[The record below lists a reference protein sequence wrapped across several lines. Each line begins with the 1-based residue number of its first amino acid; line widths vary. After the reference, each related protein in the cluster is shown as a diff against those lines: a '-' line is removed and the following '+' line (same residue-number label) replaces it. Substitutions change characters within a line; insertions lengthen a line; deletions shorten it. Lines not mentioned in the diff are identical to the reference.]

1 MPGDYFTSKTPANF
15 VFFPNCCGG
24 RELFLI
30 VQLDFPLLCPQDM
43 GLICHICRTALIKLF
58 LEQKVIF
65 LVWIFFF
72 FPLFGYPAMACSVLV
87 SQHGTR
93 DQTHALCSGSMKSQ
107 PLAHQRSPRNWLFFY
122 LPSMECCSPWV
133 EKRWTWL
140 TDWTTIKTK
149 WFLKIFP
156 FHRMLYPNIAVFT
169 NSSCPP
175 VLAQSHF
182 LPAAAFGHPFQ
193 TAHWNDLP
201 HLHCYN
207 TEL

>member
-1 MPGDYFTSKTPANF
+1 MRWQRIIPYSSTWFSSSLSSGHGIDLSHLQDSTNKIVPRAESD
-15 VFFPNCCGG
+15 FFG
-24 RELFLI
+24 
-30 VQLDFPLLCPQDM
+30 VD
-43 GLICHICRTALIKLF
+43 
-58 LEQKVIF
+58 
-65 LVWIFFF
+65 FFF